1 MIGDLLFQVIFETI
15 LHLIPKK
22 IRKVV
27 GIILIIIGILIS
39 LIAIPLSLL
48 LVAEDT
54 GFGALIVVLLAI
66 PIVIIFLTGFALIL
80 STKDDRG
87 YRFSPLDLV

>member
-1 MIGDLLFQVIFETI
+1 VIGGLLFDWIIEII
-15 LHLIPKK
+15 LDLIPKK

-27 GIILIIIGILIS
+27 GIILIIIGILTS

-66 PIVIIFLTGFALIL
+66 PIVMIFLAGFGLIL
-80 STKDDRG
+80 STKGDR
-87 YRFSPLDLV
+87 SMSL

>member
-1 MIGDLLFQVIFETI
+1 MFQVIFETV
-15 LHLIPKK
+15 LDLIPKK
-22 IRKVV
+22 IRKVA
-27 GIILIIIGILIS
+27 GIILIIIGVLIS

-66 PIVIIFLTGFALIL
+66 PIVMIFFTGFGLIF
-80 STKDDRG
+80 STKDDT
-87 YRFSPLDLV
+87 SMISELMEL

>member
-1 MIGDLLFQVIFETI
+1 MIGGLLFDWIIEII
-15 LHLIPKK
+15 LDLIPKK

-39 LIAIPLSLL
+39 LIAIPFSLL

-54 GFGALIVVLLAI
+54 DSGLLIATLLAI
-66 PIVIIFLTGFALIL
+66 PIVFIFLAGFGLIL
-80 STKDDRG
+80 STKG
-87 YRFSPLDLV
+87 GNKFSPLDLV